1 MQHLCKKI
9 TEGYLN
15 KHMLA
20 LKEQPESQQSCCLV
34 NNLIYF
40 LLSCDNAQLL
50 FLEAEKVLSP
60 N

>member
-1 MQHLCKKI
+1 
-9 TEGYLN
+9 
-15 KHMLA
+15 MLA
-20 LKEQPESQQSCCLV
+20 LKEQPEKIESCCTV

-50 FLEAEKVLSP
+50 FLEAERVLSP